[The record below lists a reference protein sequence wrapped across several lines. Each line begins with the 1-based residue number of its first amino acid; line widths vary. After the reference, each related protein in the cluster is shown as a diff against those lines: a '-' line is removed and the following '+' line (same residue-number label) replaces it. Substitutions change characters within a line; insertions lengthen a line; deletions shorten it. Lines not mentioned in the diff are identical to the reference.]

1 MTRLTP
7 PSPWD
12 EAPAPSGVGAG
23 VSGIA
28 ATPAAVAIPAT
39 GGGTGLARWWRRF
52 ARSRGAV
59 FGLVTLVAFV
69 GTALLAD
76 ALAPYD
82 PLQQGVGP
90 PLAGPSL
97 AHWAG
102 TDSFGRDMLSRMIH
116 GARIALAVG
125 LFSVLLSMVVGVT
138 LGLVAG
144 YYGGLVDAVIMRVM
158 DGLFAFPVI
167 FLAIAT
173 MAIMGFGVRNVIVA
187 VAVGFVPPFARVTR
201 GDVLAVK
208 EEPYVEAAR
217 LAGVGTFG
225 ILLRHVLPNVLA
237 PIIVQAAL
245 YVSGAI
251 LTEAGLSFLGLGPPP
266 PTPVWGS
273 MIAEGRNFI
282 VMAPHVSTIPGLVL
296 TVSVIGLNLLGD
308 GLRDTLDPRLRR

>member
-1 MTRLTP
+1 MRPLP
-7 PSPWD
+7 PRRPASEIP
-12 EAPAPSGVGAG
+12 APAVAGVGAA
-23 VSGIA
+23 GIA
-28 ATPAAVAIPAT
+28 DAGAAVAAPAIT
-39 GGGTGLARWWRRF
+39 AGSGVARWWRRF

-59 FGLVTLVAFV
+59 FGLA
-69 GTALLAD
+69 ALLAVCAD
-76 ALAPYD
+76 VLAPYD
-82 PLQQGVGP
+82 PIAQGVGP

-125 LFSVLLSMVVGVT
+125 VLSVLLSMVVGVS

-144 YYGGLVDAVIMRVM
+144 YYGGLVDTVIMRVM

-173 MAIMGFGVRNVIVA
+173 MTIMGFGVKNVIVA

-217 LAGVGTFG
+217 LAGVGTLA